1 MLEVLDS
8 TGAEASK
15 PRVSPRPESRLLVL
29 PLVIELLAL
38 TLFVARVALA
48 NHHDVTVATNHSAL
62 LTDGLDAGV
71 DLHCVSLS
79 LSSIRPEGLSLL
91 SSSRHPALLVAPN
104 YL

>member
-1 MLEVLDS
+1 MLEVLGS

-29 PLVIELLAL
+29 PLVVELLAL

-48 NHHDVTVATNHSAL
+48 NHHDVAVATNHSAL
-62 LTDGLDAGV
+62 LTDGLDAWV
-71 DLHCVSLS
+71 DLHLFLFRCLRYG
-79 LSSIRPEGLSLL
+79 LERP
-91 SSSRHPALLVAPN
+91 LVTFQQLRRGGA